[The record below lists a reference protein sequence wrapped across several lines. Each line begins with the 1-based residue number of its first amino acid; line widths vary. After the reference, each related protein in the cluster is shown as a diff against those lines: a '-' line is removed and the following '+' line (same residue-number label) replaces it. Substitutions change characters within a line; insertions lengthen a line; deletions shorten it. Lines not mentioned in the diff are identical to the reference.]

1 MDTIFNLEALRSV
14 YIFKD
19 LNNSIKDVNTSLEK
33 TTKGIQSLSDSF
45 SSFTKSSIE
54 KVKELSSEFK
64 ELTQNIG
71 KPQVATISF
80 DTSGAM
86 NEFSKISSMAQGFS
100 ELSYKEIFSQTRIL
114 NSNSGNTSEE
124 KREDKES
131 LFDKIIDVI
140 NKLGEASESIGKV
153 LDLIERIIGKGK
165 NKGSSSGSE
174 GGVEFIPAIVESIGG
189 LIQKALPRLRT
200 IFTAMRAGLSG
211 VMASIGEVGAAL
223 LAIPG
228 LGEILLVVAAV
239 VALIIAIKQLWEH
252 SRRFREMIGYI
263 EGAGKAA
270 FHNIGIY
277 VTRLWELAIKPLIKI
292 VVSGFTELFSFVV
305 NIAKGAWEGMVIA
318 FNLAVE
324 VIQMVWNG
332 FVTGI
337 KIAFGTIVLTAK
349 LTWSGMV
356 TTFNIGVETL
366 KTMWNGFVSGFK
378 IAVSVV
384 VNSAKAAW
392 NGIVSSFNYMIL
404 GFKIAWNGMVSGFK
418 LVFSGILN
426 FAKAVWNGIV
436 LAFNYAVLG
445 LREGF
450 SVVANIFK
458 GFWSGITTVFKNI
471 AIAFRAVVAS
481 IASAFRAVFSF
492 IGSLIEAIWS
502 GVVSV
507 FSTFWKFIVSLFKS
521 VVSVFKAIW
530 VTIVSV
536 FKGIWNMVVGVWSGL
551 VDIFSKFKAWI
562 YDSILNP
569 IIETFSS
576 VWTWIIKLF
585 NTVID
590 KITGLFA
597 PIKKLLKEIFSSEGT
612 INLDEAGK
620 AGAKNRGAE
629 FDDEKLREK
638 IANDREA
645 ADKKGGKGEGKPK
658 KEDAFGGDIF
668 NTKLE
673 RQLNT
678 RNFGASALN
687 SVQSRNSAFGGK
699 GSMGFGTGMGGQKS
713 VGNLNITKLIE
724 NMNIYNQNNTMSKE
738 AIIQMVREALL
749 TAVADFTLAQKD
761 NY

>member
-1 MDTIFNLEALRSV
+1 MDTIFNLEVLRSV
-14 YIFKD
+14 YVFKD
-19 LNNSIKDVNTSLEK
+19 LNTAIKDVNTSLEK

-45 SSFTKSSIE
+45 SSFTKSSVE

-64 ELTQNIG
+64 EFTKSISQ
-71 KPQVATISF
+71 PQVATVSF
-80 DTSGAM
+80 DTSGVM
-86 NEFSKISSMAQGFS
+86 DEFSKISSMAHGFS
-100 ELSYKEIFSQTRIL
+100 ELSYKETFSQTRIL
-114 NSNSGNTSEE
+114 NPNSGNESEGKSE
-124 KREDKES
+124 NKES

-153 LDLIERIIGKGK
+153 LDLIEIITGKGK
-165 NKGSSSGSE
+165 SKDSSSGSE
-174 GGVEFIPAIVESIGG
+174 VGAELVPSIVESIGG

-200 IFTAMRAGLSG
+200 VFTAMRASLSG
-211 VMASIGEVGAAL
+211 VIASIGEVGAAL

-228 LGEILLVVAAV
+228 LGEILLVVAAI

-277 VTRLWELAIKPLIKI
+277 ATRLWELAIKPLIKI
-292 VVSGFTELFSFVV
+292 VVSGFIELFSFVV
-305 NIAKGAWEGMVIA
+305 NVAKGAWEGLVIA
-318 FNLAVE
+318 FNVAIE
-324 VIQMVWNG
+324 AIQMVWSG

-337 KIAFGTIVLTAK
+337 KIAFGAIVLAAK
-349 LTWSGMV
+349 LTWSGIV
-356 TTFNIGVETL
+356 TTFNIIVETL
-366 KTMWNGFVSGFK
+366 KSIWNGFVIGFK
-378 IAVSVV
+378 IAVTVV

-392 NGIVSSFNYMIL
+392 SGIVSSFNYMIL
-404 GFKIAWNGMVSGFK
+404 RFKIAWNEMVSGFK

-426 FAKAVWNGIV
+426 FARDVWNGIV

-445 LREGF
+445 LRVGF
-450 SVVANIFK
+450 SVVANVFR
-458 GFWSGITTVFKNI
+458 GFWSGITTVFRNI
-471 AIAFRAVVAS
+471 SNSFRAVVAS
-481 IASAFRAVFSF
+481 IASAFRSVFSF
-492 IGSLIEAIWS
+492 IGSLIQAIWS
-502 GVVSV
+502 GIVSV

-521 VVSVFKAIW
+521 IVSVFKAVW
-530 VTIVSV
+530 TTIVSV

-551 VDIFSKFKAWI
+551 VGIFSKFKAWI

-576 VWTWIIKLF
+576 VWTWITKLF

-629 FDDEKLREK
+629 FDAEKLREK
-638 IANDREA
+638 IANDRETA
-645 ADKKGGKGEGKPK
+645 HKKEGKGDEKPK
-658 KEDAFGGDIF
+658 KEDVFGGDMF

-673 RQLNT
+673 RQLNMK
-678 RNFGASALN
+678 NFGASALN
-687 SVQSRNSAFGGK
+687 SVQSRNSAFGGN
-699 GSMGFGTGMGGQKS
+699 GSLGSGSGAGGQKS

>member
-1 MDTIFNLEALRSV
+1 MDTIFNLEVLRSV
-14 YIFKD
+14 YVFKD
-19 LNNSIKDVNTSLEK
+19 LNTAIKDVNTSLEK

-45 SSFTKSSIE
+45 SSFTKSSVE

-64 ELTQNIG
+64 EFTKSISQ
-71 KPQVATISF
+71 PQVATVSF
-80 DTSGAM
+80 DTSGVM
-86 NEFSKISSMAQGFS
+86 DEFSKISSMAHGFS
-100 ELSYKEIFSQTRIL
+100 ELSYKETFSQTRIL
-114 NSNSGNTSEE
+114 NPNSGNESEGKSE
-124 KREDKES
+124 NKES

-153 LDLIERIIGKGK
+153 LDLIEIITGKGK
-165 NKGSSSGSE
+165 SKDSSSGSE
-174 GGVEFIPAIVESIGG
+174 VGTELVPSIVESIGG

-200 IFTAMRAGLSG
+200 VFTAMRASLSG
-211 VMASIGEVGAAL
+211 VIASIGEVGAAL

-228 LGEILLVVAAV
+228 LGEILLVVAAI

-277 VTRLWELAIKPLIKI
+277 ATRLWELAIKPLIKI
-292 VVSGFTELFSFVV
+292 VVSGFIELFSFVV
-305 NIAKGAWEGMVIA
+305 NVAKGAWEGLVIA
-318 FNLAVE
+318 FNVAIE
-324 VIQMVWNG
+324 AIQMVWSG

-337 KIAFGTIVLTAK
+337 KIAFGAIVLAAK
-349 LTWSGMV
+349 LTWSGIV
-356 TTFNIGVETL
+356 TTFNIIVETL
-366 KTMWNGFVSGFK
+366 KSIWNGFVIGFK

-392 NGIVSSFNYMIL
+392 SGIVSSFNYMIL
-404 GFKIAWNGMVSGFK
+404 RFKIAWNEMVSGFK

-426 FAKAVWNGIV
+426 FARDVWNGIV

-445 LREGF
+445 LRVGF
-450 SVVANIFK
+450 SVVANVFR
-458 GFWSGITTVFKNI
+458 GFWSGITTVFRNI
-471 AIAFRAVVAS
+471 SNSFRAVVAS
-481 IASAFRAVFSF
+481 IASAFRSVFSF
-492 IGSLIEAIWS
+492 IGSLIQAIWS
-502 GVVSV
+502 GIVSV

-521 VVSVFKAIW
+521 IVSVFKAVW
-530 VTIVSV
+530 TTIVSV

-551 VDIFSKFKAWI
+551 VGIFSKFKAWI

-576 VWTWIIKLF
+576 VWTWITKLF

-629 FDDEKLREK
+629 FDAEKLREK
-638 IANDREA
+638 IANDRETA
-645 ADKKGGKGEGKPK
+645 HKKEGKGDEKPK
-658 KEDAFGGDIF
+658 KEDVFGGDMF

-673 RQLNT
+673 RQLNMK
-678 RNFGASALN
+678 NFGASALN
-687 SVQSRNSAFGGK
+687 SVQSRNSAFGGN
-699 GSMGFGTGMGGQKS
+699 GSLGSGSGAGGQKS